1 MSYTNGIL
9 NHDDSNHASNK
20 VYVVNQ
26 LGTKADLSKT
36 TTQTFQGRI
45 QVPDFD
51 SGQHNGSD
59 IVNLRYID
67 GIFLNKK
74 TGGTLSN
81 PISFLSSLPNNQKQI
96 HSLGTPQYNSSATN
110 KQYVDNKMTALKSE
124 IRLQLSETLFWES
137 YQLADCLYKIDR
149 GSPSEV
155 TFDNST
161 RAVSD
166 LFDQSLKENDANQ
179 ATQATKPIL
188 CTKAEKINYRYYL
201 KFDGSKRMLSNINL
215 NPGSGQAD
223 IVNVFIVY
231 RLSSYTGSY
240 AVRNGLFGH
249 DNGGYDKFIAFS
261 PTRHLLVSGTT
272 NQHIVIGSSS
282 FNNKN
287 ATASYQSKANAG
299 ELNKWICLSIHWDVP
314 GGNNASETWCNGKKL
329 ANFTARTSQGSTNM
343 TFGDLNTSGIAGLK
357 GDIAFYCLYKGKTLT
372 ESNIKL
378 HHYVLCR
385 WYAVDHD
392 PISF

>member
-36 TTQTFQGRI
+36 ITQTFQGRI

-51 SGQHNGSD
+51 PGQHNGSD

-96 HSLGTPQYNSSATN
+96 HSLGAPQFNSSATN

-249 DNGGYDKFIAFS
+249 ENGGYDKFIAFS
-261 PTRHLLVSGTT
+261 PTGHLLVSGTT
-272 NQHIVIGSSS
+272 DQHIVIGSSS

>member
-51 SGQHNGSD
+51 PGQHNGSD

-96 HSLGTPQYNSSATN
+96 HSLGAPQYNSSATN

-137 YQLADCLYKIDR
+137 YQLAD
-149 GSPSEV
+149 
-155 TFDNST
+155 
-161 RAVSD
+161 
-166 LFDQSLKENDANQ
+166 
-179 ATQATKPIL
+179 
-188 CTKAEKINYRYYL
+188 
-201 KFDGSKRMLSNINL
+201 
-215 NPGSGQAD
+215 
-223 IVNVFIVY
+223 
-231 RLSSYTGSY
+231 RL
-240 AVRNGLFGH
+240 L
-249 DNGGYDKFIAFS
+249 I
-261 PTRHLLVSGTT
+261 
-272 NQHIVIGSSS
+272 
-282 FNNKN
+282 
-287 ATASYQSKANAG
+287 
-299 ELNKWICLSIHWDVP
+299 
-314 GGNNASETWCNGKKL
+314 
-329 ANFTARTSQGSTNM
+329 
-343 TFGDLNTSGIAGLK
+343 
-357 GDIAFYCLYKGKTLT
+357 
-372 ESNIKL
+372 
-378 HHYVLCR
+378 
-385 WYAVDHD
+385 
-392 PISF
+392 